1 MKSYYIYI
9 YLNSQILNTTLFYFS
24 NTLEKLINPK
34 VYTNHIYIFS
44 NTNYNS
50 SVANKTLNL
59 SSMFSSLSNSESGKV
74 GSITSP

>member
-1 MKSYYIYI
+1 M
-9 YLNSQILNTTLFYFS
+9 NSQILNTTLFYFS

-34 VYTNHIYIFS
+34 VYTNHIYISELS